1 MTKKRKKY
9 TEEFRSSAVKL
20 VTEQGYQITEAARN
34 LGINESANKRSRLKG
49 MIYSYKVKLRIES

>member
-20 VTEQGYQITEAARN
+20 VTEQGYQITEAA
-34 LGINESANKRSRLKG
+34 
-49 MIYSYKVKLRIES
+49 